1 MDLTTF
7 APWFALLGSSAAAG
21 TLASVILTW
30 LQARFPVPLDGFA
43 NPLESLLM
51 HALHAPR
58 FVRLTSLVI
67 SFVTGSLAAIGVTRL
82 DGSDPPLVFA
92 ALLSFAA
99 SQLVHLRDLSP
110 FVPFRLLASEEVTSL
125 IQSEHTP
132 LNAISDDDLDY
143 WRTRITTAALG
154 NSITRTTPPHDPPDT
169 SDPPTRADDGA

>member
-58 FVRLTSLVI
+58 FVRLTSLVL
-67 SFVTGSLAAIGVTRL
+67 SVVTGSLAAIGVTRL

-92 ALLSFAA
+92 ALLSFAV
-99 SQLVHLRDLSP
+99 SQLIHLRDLSP
-110 FVPFRLLASEEVTSL
+110 FVPFRLLASEEIGQVINTYSDG
-125 IQSEHTP
+125 
-132 LNAISDDDLDY
+132 LNHISHETLDH
-143 WRTRITTAALG
+143 WRTNLSAATLGTSTT
-154 NSITRTTPPHDPPDT
+154 TTVPQ
-169 SDPPTRADDGA
+169 DDSQEVSNAT

>member
-1 MDLTTF
+1 MNLTTF

-21 TLASVILTW
+21 VLASVILSW
-30 LQARFPVPLDGFA
+30 LQARIPVPLDGLA

-82 DGSDPPLVFA
+82 DGSDPPILFA

-110 FVPFRLLASEEVTSL
+110 FVPFRLLASEEIGQVITAY
-125 IQSEHTP
+125 TTN
-132 LNAISDDDLDY
+132 LNHLSPETLDQ
-143 WRTRITTAALG
+143 WRTNLSPAALG
-154 NSITRTTPPHDPPDT
+154 TSTTTVAPDT
-169 SDPPTRADDGA
+169 PAPPPRADT